1 MAGVTAGSARRAA
14 YVLRM
19 TSETAVDASR
29 PSAGPHDDAAPG
41 DATPQAGP
49 DRRLG
54 RAARARAR
62 WRAGR
67 DALDGYP
74 RLRVAYKVGVALAGV
89 VVIAVGLVLV
99 PLPGPGWLIVFVG
112 VAVLGTE
119 FPAAHRVT
127 QAVRRLALRLRLR
140 WRAWRASRAAARA

>member
-1 MAGVTAGSARRAA
+1 
-14 YVLRM
+14 M
-19 TSETAVDASR
+19 TSETAVALPR
-29 PSAGPHDDAAPG
+29 PAAGTDDDAQRDPH
-41 DATPQAGP
+41 DATPGETQG
-49 DRRLG
+49 G
-54 RAARARAR
+54 RTARARAR

-67 DALDGYP
+67 ERLDSYP
-74 RLRVAYKVGVALAGV
+74 RLRLAYKIGVALAGV

-127 QAVRRLALRLRLR
+127 QAVRRVAHRLRLR
-140 WRAWRASRAAARA
+140 WRAWRAQRAATRG

>member
-1 MAGVTAGSARRAA
+1 
-14 YVLRM
+14 M
-19 TSETAVDASR
+19 TSETAVAPSR
-29 PSAGPHDDAAPG
+29 PAAGPHDDGAPHG
-41 DATPQAGP
+41 ATTPGAPEQG
-49 DRRLG
+49 LG
-54 RAARARAR
+54 RTARARAR

-67 DALDGYP
+67 AKLDGYP

-127 QAVRRLALRLRLR
+127 QAVRRLAHRLRLR
-140 WRAWRASRAAARA
+140 WRAWRANRAAARA

>member
-1 MAGVTAGSARRAA
+1 
-14 YVLRM
+14 M
-19 TSETAVDASR
+19 TSETAVALPR
-29 PSAGPHDDAAPG
+29 PAAGTDDDARTDD
-41 DATPQAGP
+41 DANRDSSGEPRGSRT
-49 DRRLG
+49 
-54 RAARARAR
+54 ARARAR

-67 DALDGYP
+67 EKLDSYP
-74 RLRVAYKVGVALAGV
+74 RLRLAYKVVVALAGV

-127 QAVRRLALRLRLR
+127 QAVRRVAHRLRLR
-140 WRAWRASRAAARA
+140 WRGWRAQRAATRG

>member
-1 MAGVTAGSARRAA
+1 
-14 YVLRM
+14 M
-19 TSETAVDASR
+19 TSETAVAPSR
-29 PSAGPHDDAAPG
+29 PDAGPHDDGAPHG
-41 DATPQAGP
+41 ATTPGAPEEG
-49 DRRLG
+49 LG
-54 RAARARAR
+54 RTARARAR

-67 DALDGYP
+67 AKLDGYP

-127 QAVRRLALRLRLR
+127 QAVRRLAHRLRLR
-140 WRAWRASRAAARA
+140 WRAWRANRAAARA

>member
-1 MAGVTAGSARRAA
+1 
-14 YVLRM
+14 M
-19 TSETAVDASR
+19 TSETAVAPSR
-29 PSAGPHDDAAPG
+29 PAAGPHDDGAPHG
-41 DATPQAGP
+41 ATPPGAPEEG
-49 DRRLG
+49 LG

-67 DALDGYP
+67 EKLDGYP
-74 RLRVAYKVGVALAGV
+74 RLRVAYKVGVALVGV

-127 QAVRRLALRLRLR
+127 QAVRRLAHRLRLR
-140 WRAWRASRAAARA
+140 WRAWRANRAAARA

>member
-1 MAGVTAGSARRAA
+1 
-14 YVLRM
+14 M
-19 TSETAVDASR
+19 TSETAVAPSR
-29 PSAGPHDDAAPG
+29 PSAGPHDDEAHG
-41 DATPQAGP
+41 DATRPGAPEQG
-49 DRRLG
+49 LG
-54 RAARARAR
+54 RTARARAR

-67 DALDGYP
+67 EKLDGYP

-127 QAVRRLALRLRLR
+127 QAVRRLAHRIRLR
-140 WRAWRASRAAARA
+140 WRAWRVSRAAARA

>member
-1 MAGVTAGSARRAA
+1 
-14 YVLRM
+14 M
-19 TSETAVDASR
+19 TSETAVAPSR
-29 PSAGPHDDAAPG
+29 PATGPHDDGAPHG
-41 DATPQAGP
+41 ATTPGAPEEG
-49 DRRLG
+49 LG
-54 RAARARAR
+54 RTARARAR

-67 DALDGYP
+67 AKLDGYP

-89 VVIAVGLVLV
+89 IVIAVGLVLV

-127 QAVRRLALRLRLR
+127 QAVRRLAHRLRLR
-140 WRAWRASRAAARA
+140 WRAWRANRAVARA

>member
-1 MAGVTAGSARRAA
+1 
-14 YVLRM
+14 M
-19 TSETAVDASR
+19 TSETAVATSR
-29 PSAGPHDDAAPG
+29 SAAGPHDDVARSDETRG
-41 DATPQAGP
+41 DATTPGAS
-49 DRRLG
+49 DRGLG
-54 RAARARAR
+54 RTARVRAR

-67 DALDGYP
+67 EKLDGHP

-127 QAVRRLALRLRLR
+127 QAVRRLAHRLRLR
-140 WRAWRASRAAARA
+140 WRAWRVSRAAARA

>member
-1 MAGVTAGSARRAA
+1 
-14 YVLRM
+14 M
-19 TSETAVDASR
+19 TSETAVAPSR
-29 PSAGPHDDAAPG
+29 PAAGTHDDGAPG
-41 DATPQAGP
+41 GATPPGASEKG
-49 DRRLG
+49 LG

-67 DALDGYP
+67 EKLDGYP

-127 QAVRRLALRLRLR
+127 QAVRRLAHRLRLR
-140 WRAWRASRAAARA
+140 WRAWRANRAAARA

>member
-1 MAGVTAGSARRAA
+1 
-14 YVLRM
+14 M
-19 TSETAVDASR
+19 TSKTAVSPLR
-29 PSAGPHDDAAPG
+29 PSAGPHADEVHD
-41 DATPQAGP
+41 DATPQAGAG
-49 DRRLG
+49 RGLG
-54 RAARARAR
+54 RTARARAR

-67 DALDGYP
+67 EKLDGYP

-127 QAVRRLALRLRLR
+127 QAVRRLAHRLRLR
-140 WRAWRASRAAARA
+140 WRAWRAARAAARA

>member
-1 MAGVTAGSARRAA
+1 
-14 YVLRM
+14 M
-19 TSETAVDASR
+19 TSPTAVGPTR
-29 PSAGPHDDAAPG
+29 PDAGPQHDGAPRG
-41 DATPQAGP
+41 ATPPGASEAN
-49 DRRLG
+49 LG
-54 RAARARAR
+54 RTARARAR

-67 DALDGYP
+67 ERLDGYP
-74 RLRVAYKVGVALAGV
+74 RLRVAYKVAVALAGV

-127 QAVRRLALRLRLR
+127 RAVRRLAHRLRLR